1 MAYRKLY
8 QASLAAV
15 QYTVPQRYVVR
26 DKLRKAFRMTP
37 ASHYNQRR
45 IENTI
50 QFLQTAAEKRGLE
63 HKIVK
68 NLCLV
73 HYFQHS
79 FRKKRPIVKNADI
92 ADIAYH
98 SYTENIGF
106 LNESMDLDLR

>member
-1 MAYRKLY
+1 MSSPTVTAQTLRMAYRKLY

-79 FRKKRPIVKNADI
+79 FRKKRCSAHQPFVPLCASSI
-92 ADIAYH
+92 IAY
-98 SYTENIGF
+98 N
-106 LNESMDLDLR
+106 